1 MSDRLEALRSASTE
15 SDYRGFR
22 CWSEGDVGEIMHR
35 EAAAPSR
42 AVLLATHQPPKI
54 RRVRVTEAG
63 RYGTEDIIGQDE
75 LLDRVRSAADQA
87 LIVPVIGAAG
97 SGKSHLVLWLRARLE
112 DDDDPNRKV
121 VYLPKGETRLDRVI
135 ERILDGR
142 TGPPF
147 DEIRESVAA
156 AAASLTLDDAAR
168 ALRDALSLAIGNIDA
183 SGTGDV
189 AEMRMYLREMLPNLL
204 DDPLFARRLVK
215 GDGPLRRI
223 VEQMNTGGNEAP
235 AELFPD
241 ELDVQVTD
249 YELPDFSVLARPV
262 LNDLNS
268 NPQLY
273 AAAVDLL
280 NTEMS
285 RCLGTVF
292 GVQPMQLVAVM
303 RELRTR
309 LYDENPAL
317 ELVLMIEDFTLLQGI
332 QHDLVEAMIELP
344 RREGRQVMCAMKTV
358 MAVTDGFFT
367 RVLASSD
374 TLRTRIAAQGHVYN
388 LDVAYG
394 SDDTAGLDPE
404 AVVDFA
410 GRYLN
415 AVRLGSRD
423 LDAAAPAVHNAC
435 DVCAHRDAC
444 HEAFG
449 TSPGSEYGLYPFNDV
464 ALDRMVRSRQ
474 DKFNPR
480 DLLAVMAMTLTAHA
494 QELEDGRFPSP
505 GWARNFDPRQFERP
519 LLDTLSTRVQEHV
532 NQTPKPEQRSVLLTF
547 WGGVPAEFRNL
558 PKGIHDAFDVPIA
571 SGAKTAAPSRP
582 QPQPTRVETTAA
594 RSVDRYA
601 EAVQAWRDGTRLETD
616 LAHILRRVIHEAIL
630 GVLDA
635 EDALLSDQLLSG
647 FFDKTT
653 DIDIKNSAGQ
663 SRSAP
668 GRFRV
673 ELEASNDNALLF
685 EGILKMQQRGSWDV
699 DGGASTLVRF
709 MTLIDSEA
717 TRLRTFLNER
727 IVERD
732 ADRRAAVSLLAL
744 SGLVAGRGGAADV
757 PGLLAAAMNVSEA
770 TTPEAMPG
778 LWRTLVDMTAQ
789 RRPVVREFV
798 LQAAHVS
805 KSTSEPAGVDG
816 RQFSDPL
823 REMSTKWD
831 LPALSDDAP
840 KQVALLRQLLDQ
852 RLQPALAE
860 AHEALVA
867 WYAEVTRLVG
877 DADSAS
883 ARYKKWREALEAA
896 QAQGFLARAR
906 GFSDDAPPARLGD
919 LIRTVGTILERWPDL
934 DLGRRAAMI
943 AKAPWGRLDPALD
956 HLIALESTLI
966 ASAEKAQTQRG
977 NGGETSPI
985 DAFEGA
991 LARIQVAA
999 AIEVAS

>member
-1 MSDRLEALRSASTE
+1 MSGRLDELRTASTG
-15 SDYRGFR
+15 SDYRGYR
-22 CWSEGDVGEIMHR
+22 CWSESDVGEIMHR

-54 RRVRVTEAG
+54 RRVRVTEAV

-75 LLDRVRSAADQA
+75 LLDRVRGAADQA

-112 DDDDPNRKV
+112 DEGDPNRKV
-121 VYLPKGETRLDRVI
+121 VYLAKGETRLDRVI
-135 ERILDGR
+135 GRILDGR

-156 AAASLTLDDAAR
+156 AVASLTLDDAAR
-168 ALRDALSLAIGNIDA
+168 ALRDALSLAIGNIEVT
-183 SGTGDV
+183 GTGDV
-189 AEMRMYLREMLPNLL
+189 AEMRMYLRDMLPNLL
-204 DDPLFARRLVK
+204 DDPLFARRLVR

-223 VEQMNTGGNEAP
+223 VEQVNAGGNEAP

-273 AAAVDLL
+273 SAAVDLL
-280 NTEMS
+280 NNEMS

-309 LYDENPAL
+309 LYEENPAL

-332 QHDLVEAMIELP
+332 QHEFLEAMIELP
-344 RREGRQVMCAMKTV
+344 RREGQQVMCAMKTV

-394 SDDTAGLDPE
+394 SDDSAGLEPE

-415 AVRLGSRD
+415 AVRLGARE
-423 LDAAAPAVHNAC
+423 LDAEAPVVHNAC
-435 DVCAHRDAC
+435 EVCAHRDAC
-444 HEAFG
+444 HESFG
-449 TSPGSEYGLYPFNDV
+449 TAPDSEYGLYPFNDV
-464 ALDRMVRSRQ
+464 ALDRMVRARQ

-505 GWARNFDPRQFERP
+505 GWARNFDPRQFDRP
-519 LLDTLSTRVQEHV
+519 LLDTLSTRLQEQV

-547 WGGVPAEFRNL
+547 WGGVPSEFRNL
-558 PKGIHDAFDVPIA
+558 PKGIHNAFDIPIA
-571 SGAKTAAPSRP
+571 SGVKTAAPARP
-582 QPQPTRVETTAA
+582 QPKPSQVETPASSTA
-594 RSVDRYA
+594 DRFA

-616 LAHILRRVIHEAIL
+616 LAHIIRRVIHEAIL
-630 GVLDA
+630 GALDA

-647 FFDKTT
+647 CFDKTT

-685 EGILKMQQRGSWDV
+685 EGILTMQHRGSWDI
-699 DGGASTLVRF
+699 DGGAQTLVRF
-709 MTLIDSEA
+709 LTLIDAEA
-717 TRLRTFLNER
+717 ARLRTFLQER
-727 IVERD
+727 IAERD
-732 ADRRAAVSLLAL
+732 ADRRAAVGLLAL

-757 PGLLAAAMNVSEA
+757 PGLLAAAMNVSEVSA
-770 TTPEAMPG
+770 PDAMPG
-778 LWRTLVDMTAQ
+778 LWRTLIDMTAQ
-789 RRPVVREFV
+789 RRPVVRDFV

-823 REMSTKWD
+823 RDLATDWK
-831 LPALSDDAP
+831 LPALSEDAP
-840 KQVALLRQLLDQ
+840 KQVVLLRQLLDV
-852 RLQPALAE
+852 RLQPALDE
-860 AHEALVA
+860 AHDGLAT
-867 WYAEVTRLVG
+867 WHAEVTRLVG

-896 QAQGFLARAR
+896 QAQGFLARSR
-906 GFSDDAPPARLGD
+906 GFNDDAPSARLGE
-919 LIRTVGTILERWPDL
+919 LLRTVGTILERWPDL
-934 DLGRRAAMI
+934 DVGRRAVMV
-943 AKAPWGRLDPALD
+943 AKAPWGRLDPARD
-956 HLIALESTLI
+956 HLAALEATLAAST
-966 ASAEKAQTQRG
+966 EKAQTQRG
-977 NGGETSPI
+977 AGGETSPI
-985 DAFEGA
+985 AAFEDA
-991 LARIQVAA
+991 LARVQAAA
-999 AIEVAS
+999 AIEVST